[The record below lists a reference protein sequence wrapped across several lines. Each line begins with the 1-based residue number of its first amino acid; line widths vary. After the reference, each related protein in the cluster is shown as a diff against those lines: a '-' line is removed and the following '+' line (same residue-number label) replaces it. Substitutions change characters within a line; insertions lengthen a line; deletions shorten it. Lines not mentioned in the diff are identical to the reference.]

1 MVDSNFFP
9 TEEKEKRKFVSN
21 FLPPTIARE
30 NKQTNMSNKK
40 QRYNETLYTG
50 RVMGKSA
57 ILNIKQIF
65 FSWLGYCFSS
75 VRISIK
81 RIFSFLF
88 YSQRELNVT
97 QLDDDEALK

>member
-1 MVDSNFFP
+1 
-9 TEEKEKRKFVSN
+9 
-21 FLPPTIARE
+21 
-30 NKQTNMSNKK
+30 
-40 QRYNETLYTG
+40 
-50 RVMGKSA
+50 MGKSA